1 MIQPNEPFLNQMI
14 GKAIKMLVA
23 FAIITASLFTMWTP
37 ANILT
42 EELFSDAI
50 VPENTISPLD
60 VINAEST
67 PEPGQTIGIIV
78 GHHGYAPL
86 GIPDPGAVCYD
97 AAGNVDLQEVDLNL
111 RIATL
116 LKQELIQ
123 DGFNVV
129 LLDETDERLEG
140 FLGLAVISIHN
151 DTCMYIDEY
160 TSGFKVKAAPNALH
174 PELAERLSNCMVN
187 RYQSVTQMDF
197 INYVSEDMSEY
208 HAFEKFDP
216 KTPSIIVET
225 GYMLLDRKI
234 LTEQPDLIAKG
245 LADGLRCYAYNEV
258 INIEPTPAAAQ
269 DD

>member
-1 MIQPNEPFLNQMI
+1 MIQPNEPFLNHAI
-14 GKAIKMLVA
+14 GRSVKMLVI
-23 FAIITASLFTMWTP
+23 FAVITASLFTMWTP

-42 EELFSDAI
+42 DELFADSI
-50 VPENTISPLD
+50 VPENTISPLE
-60 VINAEST
+60 VINAEAT
-67 PEPGQTIGIIV
+67 AEPNKTIGIIV

-97 AAGNVDLQEVDLNL
+97 SAGNADLREVDLNL

-140 FLGLAVISIHN
+140 FLGLVVVSIHN
-151 DTCMYIDEY
+151 DTCLYINESA
-160 TSGFKVKAAPNALH
+160 TGFKVKAAPNTLH

-187 RYQSVTQMDF
+187 RYQIVTQMDF
-197 INYVSEDMSEY
+197 VNYVSEDMSEY

-234 LTEQPDLIAKG
+234 LTEQPELIAKG

-258 INIEPTPAAAQ
+258 INVEPTPTTAPN
-269 DD
+269 D